1 VTGFSII
8 CVLTLKMH
16 SMNYASMS
24 TSSSLQS
31 LNMDFNYEFV
41 NLDPKYKCVKCN
53 TWLKYPMQIPCGHRI
68 CRSCVEELFASN
80 SGTDQGVPCPSG
92 EEGCELIEQ
101 DKV

>member
-1 VTGFSII
+1 
-8 CVLTLKMH
+8 MY
-16 SMNYASMS
+16 SMNLASMS

-80 SGTDQGVPCPSG
+80 SGTDRGIRCPSG
-92 EEGCELIEQ
+92 EEGCEEIERE
-101 DKV
+101 KV